1 MMEIPLTPRVL
12 KILEKRKGDFPRQIS
27 DVKFNEYIKIVA
39 ELAEINTPTRGPLF
53 DKEKKRNIIGTYP
66 KYKLVT
72 SKVARRSFCTNNY
85 GVKDTVLIMY
95 MSGHTTEK
103 ALLTYIDKGD
113 SAIRKLLSD
122 W

>member
-1 MMEIPLTPRVL
+1 
-12 KILEKRKGDFPRQIS
+12 
-27 DVKFNEYIKIVA
+27 
-39 ELAEINTPTRGPLF
+39 
-53 DKEKKRNIIGTYP
+53 
-66 KYKLVT
+66 
-72 SKVARRSFCTNNY
+72 
-85 GVKDTVLIMY
+85 MY